1 MSKKARLEMNR
12 KGVAEYLQG
21 ESVAGVTRK
30 YGNGMAGTAQNEA
43 GGKAEF
49 DVRTFRGR
57 DRARTHVGTKNPDAM
72 LAEAKKRT
80 LTRAAYRMG
89 GN

>member
-30 YGNGMAGTAQNEA
+30 HGARLAGTAETEA

-57 DRARTHVGTKNPDAM
+57 DRARTHVGTKNPEAM

-89 GN
+89 GK